1 MTLDS
6 PDLLNTMSREMAAE
20 FKGECGGAMPSTFV
34 GRQMTVQGRD
44 GSYIGCGSVA
54 GYMPGVTDAIAILN
68 KHYYYN
74 GNLNPRALI
83 HVNENNARLQITA
96 VISGLPVNEDVE
108 IHINSGFECPGPDK
122 VLSMLYPAS
131 QQPDL
136 TTIQTGNSLFVLR
149 PETADILGNIFFQA
163 NSFNS
168 ELKSTT
174 LSFLAGRVIT
184 IQHKTS
190 GALVCGTIEPTTM
203 LVVPVVPSATA
214 APSAPSSVDMSVVR
228 GGLIMAAQ
236 AGSGVALRGT
246 VLMSAA
252 RAIEAPCLINFKS
265 KNCEGTENLFP
276 EISLDRING
285 VCQLTQHELNV
296 SIDPFAA
303 GDGASLRGAAVTV
316 SNGAEAPI
324 CGRLAGPLS
333 EVPTP
338 DPKMCSESDGL
349 RGASIGFIVLSTISL
364 LLLTALYIILRAD
377 ATEKTVIQVSTKVVK
392 KIDAARTV
400 STGKVETAKKHI
412 SSVRHAVRNSV
423 HTHRSVHH
431 SVNGPKAGARV
442 HLLGAEAA
450 DIDTTPDVVMV
461 RNHSQ
466 KFQLKANGLA
476 DPTKT
481 RKPRLLALHGT
492 GSNKDVTK
500 RQLRNLG
507 ITEELFT
514 IFFLNGPVKEAQE
527 GPGLEGLFE
536 GPFYSWFDKK
546 AMNKDTVLEMLG
558 SVVMFIKNNNIDG
571 LFGFS
576 QGGVVASAIM
586 QPEVRELLCSY
597 LGVQLR
603 SEQQR
608 YNANFNLSFSMLAHS
623 ASSELVRSTLG
634 LEPQAAPNSING
646 HSIHLIG
653 ISDPGKPKSE
663 AEALVFEGG
672 ATRLIVY
679 HAGAHELPR
688 ELETN
693 ELLYIRVMTH
703 IGESL
708 RPKTQTSLGVGAK
721 VFKFKNRLRSSLSR
735 EKPASILE
743 KPQRAFA
750 EEEPFPPSLP
760 PSPPLASAASND
772 ALSIDGA
779 TETSSRRESSRVD
792 RNTERI
798 VETAVAAASDVAAIV
813 GRALVPAG
821 QGTDQPPRVRRTT
834 KESFLRRTTKESLLV
849 TTNETAL
856 PVRMRRTTKDTM
868 IDAFAAGKE
877 VTFPKGFIGTPGAVY
892 SIKQADGEE
901 TFVADHLVV
910 PTTADTLPWQ
920 TISKYSSVSVSPLQQ
935 LVRVKIS
942 PEADNYPCTLRGLL
956 TAQPYDAPCIRTA
969 SNPNIALT
977 YGQLHSFM
985 APGEPVLH

>member
-400 STGKVETAKKHI
+400 SIGKVETAKKHI
-412 SSVRHAVRNSV
+412 SSVRHAVWNSV

-461 RNHSQ
+461 RNRSQ

-708 RPKTQTSLGVGAK
+708 RPKTQTSLGVAMK
-721 VFKFKNRLRSSLSR
+721 VFKFKNRLMLSLSR

-743 KPQRAFA
+743 KPQREFA
-750 EEEPFPPSLP
+750 EEELFPPSLP

-821 QGTDQPPRVRRTT
+821 QGTDQPPRVRR
-834 KESFLRRTTKESLLV
+834 

>member
-400 STGKVETAKKHI
+400 SIGKVETAKKHI

-466 KFQLKANGLA
+466 KFQLKANELA

-708 RPKTQTSLGVGAK
+708 RPKTQTSLGVAMK
-721 VFKFKNRLRSSLSR
+721 VFKFKNRLMLSLSR

-743 KPQRAFA
+743 KPQREFA
-750 EEEPFPPSLP
+750 EEELFPPSLP

-821 QGTDQPPRVRRTT
+821 QGTDQPPRVRR
-834 KESFLRRTTKESLLV
+834 

>member
-400 STGKVETAKKHI
+400 SIGKVETAKKHI

-461 RNHSQ
+461 RNRSQ

-708 RPKTQTSLGVGAK
+708 RPKTQTSLGVAMK
-721 VFKFKNRLRSSLSR
+721 VFKFKNRLMLSLSR

-743 KPQRAFA
+743 KPQREFA
-750 EEEPFPPSLP
+750 EEELFPPSLP

-821 QGTDQPPRVRRTT
+821 QGTDQPPRVRR
-834 KESFLRRTTKESLLV
+834 